1 MGTPTN
7 FVVPTRLIKDV
18 HDLRTFETSPA
29 ATRLQ
34 SFIQVFDR
42 PSLLF
47 GAVVKKLSTPPSFV
61 ARNTLQALNASV
73 CGVKLS
79 DECVIS
85 PLVTRLLAA
94 LSTVEQWTDDYP
106 PSPQQM
112 RYGNVSFRTWHQR
125 LIASTAGACTTRPA
139 PLSGAT
145 HTLPGDRSCLP
156 LVREGVALTTRA
168 ILARRSYGA
177 SVAGG
182 QSCETE
188 HSLFHVFYFRLFSIP
203 LKDERVECRDT
214 FALSQLTLAR
224 GSRH

>member
-1 MGTPTN
+1 
-7 FVVPTRLIKDV
+7 
-18 HDLRTFETSPA
+18 
-29 ATRLQ
+29 
-34 SFIQVFDR
+34 
-42 PSLLF
+42 
-47 GAVVKKLSTPPSFV
+47 V

-214 FALSQLTLAR
+214 FALSQFDPCTREPSLSWPRTSVKVSATPRASTTGLVTRRRSLRSFCASVSS
-224 GSRH
+224 G